1 MRESSTQAAPPH
13 ENFVLAPLLYGSC
26 LNSVA
31 TDGTEGCIHMTQTT
45 RRPTQ
50 CHAPSSCTTV
60 PLQAETVWPAWHSRP
75 GEEGGHPF
83 EVRGAFLICREQRK
97 ERGRSRMKGK
107 GRRKKDRRDQA
118 RPAQRKVPS
127 AIRVEPVEP
136 SSPLESMNSEEQEH
150 VPFPFDDDTESMNSD
165 EEAEQWTNLPPKCF
179 QMQEQTSSIQKSQE
193 K

>member
-83 EVRGAFLICREQRK
+83 EVRGAFQYLVVCPVLCLVNLICREQRK
-97 ERGRSRMKGK
+97 EGEGEGGK
-107 GRRKKDRRDQA
+107 EKEGEKKIGPRERKSNCIFHSF
-118 RPAQRKVPS
+118 PAS
-127 AIRVEPVEP
+127 
-136 SSPLESMNSEEQEH
+136 
-150 VPFPFDDDTESMNSD
+150 
-165 EEAEQWTNLPPKCF
+165 
-179 QMQEQTSSIQKSQE
+179 
-193 K
+193 

>member
-1 MRESSTQAAPPH
+1 
-13 ENFVLAPLLYGSC
+13 
-26 LNSVA
+26 
-31 TDGTEGCIHMTQTT
+31 
-45 RRPTQ
+45 
-50 CHAPSSCTTV
+50 
-60 PLQAETVWPAWHSRP
+60 
-75 GEEGGHPF
+75 
-83 EVRGAFLICREQRK
+83 
-97 ERGRSRMKGK
+97 MKGK